1 MQPCAWLAHWRAHA
15 TLHFDAT
22 LQGEPETDPVGIEL
36 ASRAV
41 ARQEGVRAAAEMV
54 KDRHHGENAKDI
66 TLAIREGEEPVAT
79 IRLSLTI
86 EEPS

>member
-1 MQPCAWLAHWRAHA
+1 M
-15 TLHFDAT
+15 
-22 LQGEPETDPVGIEL
+22 
-36 ASRAV
+36 
-41 ARQEGVRAAAEMV
+41 RAAAEMV
-54 KDRHHGENAKDI
+54 KDRHHGENAKDV

>member
-1 MQPCAWLAHWRAHA
+1 LTPLFRASPRP
-15 TLHFDAT
+15 T
-22 LQGEPETDPVGIEL
+22 PEGIEL
-36 ASRAV
+36 ASRAI

-54 KDRHHGENAKDI
+54 KDRHHGENAKDV

-86 EEPS
+86 EEPSR

>member
-1 MQPCAWLAHWRAHA
+1 MRIGARMPRFY
-15 TLHFDAT
+15 FDAT
-22 LQGEPETDPVGIEL
+22 LQGEPEADPEGIEL
-36 ASRAV
+36 ASRAI

>member
-1 MQPCAWLAHWRAHA
+1 MQPLAWLAHWRAHA
-15 TLHFDAT
+15 TL
-22 LQGEPETDPVGIEL
+22 LL
-36 ASRAV
+36 C
-41 ARQEGVRAAAEMV
+41 VRAAAEMV

>member
-1 MQPCAWLAHWRAHA
+1 MPRFY
-15 TLHFDAT
+15 FDAT
-22 LQGEPETDPVGIEL
+22 LQGEPETDPEGIEL

-54 KDRHHGENAKDI
+54 KRHHGENAKDV

>member
-1 MQPCAWLAHWRAHA
+1 MPRFY
-15 TLHFDAT
+15 FDAT
-22 LQGEPETDPVGIEL
+22 LQGEPETDPEGIEL

-41 ARQEGVRAAAEMV
+41 ARQEGVRAAAEMA
-54 KDRHHGENAKDI
+54 KDRHVGENAKDI

-86 EEPS
+86 EEPSR

>member
-1 MQPCAWLAHWRAHA
+1 
-15 TLHFDAT
+15 
-22 LQGEPETDPVGIEL
+22 
-36 ASRAV
+36 
-41 ARQEGVRAAAEMV
+41 VRAAAEMV

>member
-1 MQPCAWLAHWRAHA
+1 MPAA
-15 TLHFDAT
+15 
-22 LQGEPETDPVGIEL
+22 
-36 ASRAV
+36 
-41 ARQEGVRAAAEMV
+41 QEGVRAAAEMA
-54 KDRHHGENAKDI
+54 KDRHVGENAKDI